1 MNNEDIKYAIPA
13 CTHLLCLYRVLS
25 LLSTKV
31 GVHVT
36 AVVLR
41 GQSLKMVK
49 PRGDA
54 RVFSFLLT
62 SCFDKNYQTAAI
74 RHPGL
79 FSKRFYIWFLWS
91 QASLKQVQLLLHH
104 TEKKNSQW
112 ELFYRR
118 RGFSESNA
126 SCVGCDGRVVPLVW
140 VVSSSCSFVSVLAYP
155 LAMSWALLICTK
167 YEVNSEK
174 VWN

>member
-13 CTHLLCLYRVLS
+13 CTHLLCLYWVLS

-49 PRGDA
+49 PCGDA

-62 SCFDKNYQTAAI
+62 SCFDKKKQKKTTTRRPQYDI
-74 RHPGL
+74 RVSFLKDFIFDFFGHKQAL
-79 FSKRFYIWFLWS
+79 NKSNFFSITQKKQSVRSFLPPPRFQWIKHVVCRLWWS
-91 QASLKQVQLLLHH
+91 SRS
-104 TEKKNSQW
+104 T
-112 ELFYRR
+112 
-118 RGFSESNA
+118 
-126 SCVGCDGRVVPLVW
+126 CVGCFLFVFILSLFLPTLQPW
-140 VVSSSCSFVSVLAYP
+140 VGH
-155 LAMSWALLICTK
+155 
-167 YEVNSEK
+167 
-174 VWN
+174 